1 MEHRESQQI
10 EMAKKVDTAFLVK
23 TVERAMKLNDIKSRR
38 ALARHL
44 DVSHQTIQYWID
56 GSTTPE
62 NAIMV
67 KLAELAKI
75 DPGLALLRINR
86 ARAKNKREKR
96 VWSGLIKDVKGR

>member
-1 MEHRESQQI
+1 MTKKLES
-10 EMAKKVDTAFLVK
+10 AFLLK
-23 TVERAMKLNDIKSRR
+23 TVERAMKMNGIKSRR

-44 DVSHQTIQYWID
+44 NVSHQTIQYWID

-75 DPGLALLRINR
+75 EPGPALLRINR
-86 ARAKNKREKR
+86 ARAKSKKEKK
-96 VWSGLIKDVKGR
+96 VWSGLIKDLKSR

>member
-1 MEHRESQQI
+1 MS
-10 EMAKKVDTAFLVK
+10 KKLDTAFLVK
-23 TVERAMKLNDIKSRR
+23 TVERAMKLNGIKSRR

-75 DPGLALLRINR
+75 DPGPALLRINR
-86 ARAKNKREKR
+86 ARAKNKKERK
-96 VWSGLIKDVKGR
+96 VWTGLLKATKHR